1 MKSYVLLMPVFYIGY
16 QMCNNE
22 LSNSEQL
29 NYLELFRV
37 AVMW

>member
-1 MKSYVLLMPVFYIGY
+1 MKNYLLLMPEFYIGKY
-16 QMCNNE
+16 ICNNE

-37 AVMW
+37 AVIW